1 MADIILNIPNGREDF
16 RELNTR
22 QFFEKTAHFASLAR
36 TKFSIN
42 RFPSCLEKNKLPRLP
57 NTTEL
62 IYTDDEIEM
71 FDIAKKLL
79 SKGIL
84 AKSVTLP
91 QQSLML
97 DNGFS
102 YGGPTRKH
110 PLGQQFS
117 DIDVEFL
124 LMGSTEQEAR
134 SIYFLFSEWQKLI
147 AGPRNIRSNE
157 IPRSDSTAF
166 AVEYYDN
173 YVAEADITIL
183 SPSIKNNF
191 NSNFWGG
198 AVSVVKNKYSEL
210 YPSSIGSIFTSW
222 DSSDTPA
229 SLSVTFCYY
238 YSTYQTTY

>member
-1 MADIILNIPNGREDF
+1 MSDIRVTVSNGKYTD
-16 RELNTR
+16 LNTR

-36 TKFSIN
+36 TKFSIK
-42 RFPSCLEKNKLPRLP
+42 RFPSCLEKDNLPASSQY
-57 NTTEL
+57 TE
-62 IYTDDEIEM
+62 DERNM
-71 FDIAKKLL
+71 FDIAKRLL
-79 SKGIL
+79 SDGIL

-124 LMGSTEQEAR
+124 LMGSTVQEAR

-147 AGPRNIRSNE
+147 AGPRNIPSNE
-157 IPRSDSTAF
+157 VPRSDSTAF

-173 YVAEADITIL
+173 YVAEADISIFT
-183 SPSIKNNF
+183 PSISDSFKQENF
-191 NSNFWGG
+191 YENGG
-198 AVSVVKNKYSEL
+198 RVSIITNKYSEL
-210 YPSSIGSIFTSW
+210 YPASIGSIFTSW
-222 DSSDTPA
+222 DSTDSPA

-238 YSTYQTTY
+238 YSTYQTTDY